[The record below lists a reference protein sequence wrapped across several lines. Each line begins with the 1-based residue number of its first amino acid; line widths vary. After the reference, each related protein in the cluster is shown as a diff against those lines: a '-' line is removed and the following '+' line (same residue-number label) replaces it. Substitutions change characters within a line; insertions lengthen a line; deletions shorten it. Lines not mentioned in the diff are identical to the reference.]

1 MSFKPYTNKDVQAGT
16 DKQLFTV
23 MSTFAGAGGSSTGYK
38 LAGGKVLVSNEFVE
52 HAYESYKLNNPN
64 TEVLTGDIKDLT
76 PEHFLDAGNIKPG
89 ELDIFDGSPPCTHFS
104 MSGKRERSWNKEKL
118 YHGHKQY
125 QIERL
130 TEEMI
135 RVAEGV
141 KPKCIIIENVK
152 ALSLGSAAEYRN
164 TFLNLLNKAGYICS
178 WKILNASDYGVPQA
192 RERTFIIGIR
202 NDVADALDISEFAND
217 LDKLFPIPNDKRTTL
232 WDGIFDLQNRPEHRE
247 AAKLKE
253 KKLADGNPVVKNVL
267 KRIPFNPPKQIQFCK
282 PLAEMVQE
290 EIDKKYRGEQYDE
303 KLVDKFADDLAKD
316 MRALESVGEVLQP
329 RLTYFNYFRCSYDKP
344 APTITGRAHSYFLP
358 DSDRTFTKEELLRIM
373 SLPDDFKF
381 AEGKIED
388 IEERI
393 GLMVAPLQMKAI
405 SQNLYEN
412 VLKPYRTKQEH

>member
-253 KKLADGNPVVKNVL
+253 KKLADGNPVVKDVL

-282 PLAEMVQE
+282 
-290 EIDKKYRGEQYDE
+290 R
-303 KLVDKFADDLAKD
+303 
-316 MRALESVGEVLQP
+316 S
-329 RLTYFNYFRCSYDKP
+329 SW
-344 APTITGRAHSYFLP
+344 FL
-358 DSDRTFTKEELLRIM
+358 
-373 SLPDDFKF
+373 
-381 AEGKIED
+381 
-388 IEERI
+388 
-393 GLMVAPLQMKAI
+393 
-405 SQNLYEN
+405 
-412 VLKPYRTKQEH
+412 

>member
-1 MSFKPYTNKDVQAGT
+1 MTFTPYTNKDVQENSS
-16 DKQLFTV
+16 KELFTV

-52 HAYESYKLNNPN
+52 HAYNSYKLNNPN
-64 TEVLTGDIKDLT
+64 TEMLTGDIKELSSED
-76 PEHFLDAGNIKPG
+76 FLDAGNIKPG

-164 TFLNLLNKAGYICS
+164 TFLNLLNDIGYICS

-217 LDKLFPIPNDKRTTL
+217 LDRLFPIPNDKRTTL
-232 WDGIFDLQNRPEHRE
+232 WDGIYDLQNR
-247 AAKLKE
+247 K
-253 KKLADGNPVVKNVL
+253 
-267 KRIPFNPPKQIQFCK
+267 
-282 PLAEMVQE
+282 
-290 EIDKKYRGEQYDE
+290 
-303 KLVDKFADDLAKD
+303 
-316 MRALESVGEVLQP
+316 
-329 RLTYFNYFRCSYDKP
+329 
-344 APTITGRAHSYFLP
+344 
-358 DSDRTFTKEELLRIM
+358 
-373 SLPDDFKF
+373 
-381 AEGKIED
+381 
-388 IEERI
+388 
-393 GLMVAPLQMKAI
+393 
-405 SQNLYEN
+405 
-412 VLKPYRTKQEH
+412 